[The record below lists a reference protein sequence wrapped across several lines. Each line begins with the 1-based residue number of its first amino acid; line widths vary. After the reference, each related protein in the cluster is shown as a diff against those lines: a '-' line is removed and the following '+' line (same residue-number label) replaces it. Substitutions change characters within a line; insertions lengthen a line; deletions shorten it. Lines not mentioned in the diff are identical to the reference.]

1 MTRSKYSK
9 SAECLRRHA
18 RQASLLVCSLVA
30 NGVAPAFEVGPGIQV
45 HGFLT
50 QGYFNTTDNR
60 VYGDSQDGSFD
71 FREIGINASWRASP
85 SVMLAGQLLS
95 RLAGDL
101 DDGSPTVD
109 YALVDWSLMDT
120 ERYAFGTMF
129 GRIKNTLGFYN
140 DTRDVAF
147 TRPSIVLPQQV
158 YFDNVR
164 NLLLSA
170 DGVKVYG
177 RFYND
182 WGNVNIDAAAGKA
195 NVDENVEISFMGMDF
210 GGTLDSE
217 DLAFVARAEYE
228 SPSGAWRA
236 AISGAKAKLGFDR
249 APTDPVGNGR
259 IDFLYW
265 IASLQ
270 YNAERWSLTAEYM
283 EEPAE
288 FTNFGPLLDGQDS
301 TPQGYY
307 LQGSYLIRND
317 LEWIVRYTEGF
328 FDKNDR
334 DGTKNSAATGG
345 LIPPYNFF
353 RKDWLV
359 GLRWDVTP
367 NFMLR
372 AEYQWTHGTWSLSR
386 RENPNPAE
394 TVEDWEMFS
403 LLGSYRF

>member
-1 MTRSKYSK
+1 VRQWLC
-9 SAECLRRHA
+9 CLLPVFA
-18 RQASLLVCSLVA
+18 
-30 NGVAPAFEVGPGIQV
+30 GPAAGFDVGPGIQL

-50 QGYFNTTDNR
+50 QGFFKTTDNR
-60 VYGDSQDGSFD
+60 VYGDSPGGSFD
-71 FREIGINASWRASP
+71 FTEIGINASYKASP
-85 SVMLAGQLLS
+85 SVLIAGQILS
-95 RLAGDL
+95 RRAGDL
-101 DDGSPTVD
+101 DDGSPTLD
-109 YALVDWSLMDT
+109 YALLDWNLAETT
-120 ERYAFGTMF
+120 EFAYGVIA

-164 NLLLSA
+164 NLIHSA
-170 DGVKVYG
+170 DGINIYG

-182 WGNVNIDAAAGKA
+182 WGNVSLNAGA
-195 NVDENVEISFMGMDF
+195 GVPNVDENVEISFMGTDF
-210 GGTLDSE
+210 GGSLEAE
-217 DLAFVARAEYE
+217 DLAFIARAEYG
-228 SPSGAWRA
+228 SPDGTWRMA
-236 AISGAKAKLGFDR
+236 LSGAKAKLQFERGS
-249 APTDPVGNGR
+249 ADPVGNGQ

-288 FTNFGPLLDGQDS
+288 FDNFGPLLDSQDS
-301 TPQGYY
+301 PVQGYY

-317 LEWIVRYTEGF
+317 LEWIVRYGEGF
-328 FDKNDR
+328 FDKHDR
-334 DGTKNSAATGG
+334 DGSKSSAATGG
-345 LIPPYNFF
+345 FVPAHNFF

-367 NFMLR
+367 SFMVR
-372 AEYQWTHGTWSLSR
+372 AEYQWLNGTWALSR
-386 RENPNPAE
+386 RENPDPTA

>member
-170 DGVKVYG
+170 DG
-177 RFYND
+177 
-182 WGNVNIDAAAGKA
+182 
-195 NVDENVEISFMGMDF
+195 
-210 GGTLDSE
+210 
-217 DLAFVARAEYE
+217 
-228 SPSGAWRA
+228 
-236 AISGAKAKLGFDR
+236 
-249 APTDPVGNGR
+249 
-259 IDFLYW
+259 
-265 IASLQ
+265 Q
-270 YNAERWSLTAEYM
+270 
-283 EEPAE
+283 
-288 FTNFGPLLDGQDS
+288 
-301 TPQGYY
+301 
-307 LQGSYLIRND
+307 
-317 LEWIVRYTEGF
+317 
-328 FDKNDR
+328 
-334 DGTKNSAATGG
+334 
-345 LIPPYNFF
+345 
-353 RKDWLV
+353 
-359 GLRWDVTP
+359 GLRPV
-367 NFMLR
+367 L
-372 AEYQWTHGTWSLSR
+372 
-386 RENPNPAE
+386 
-394 TVEDWEMFS
+394 
-403 LLGSYRF
+403 